1 MKTVSSKIKN
11 VLPKTHIQILN
22 AAAEL
27 SQDIDTDLYLVGGCV
42 RDIMLG
48 APEGNLDIDLAGS
61 GIDRDFADRLAD
73 KLKGKVKSS
82 SLFGTHKLSVPV
94 GYQTNIE
101 IDLALCRSEIYKTP
115 GSLPDVIPGD
125 LFQDLLRRDFSVSAM
140 CIVLRS
146 PEDQDWQWGQFID
159 PHAGYKDL
167 KNEELRILHKNS
179 FVDDPTRMFRLLRYS
194 GRLGFAIEEETKKT
208 FESSLNWVSVISG
221 ERIRHELEKIFE
233 EKEVGV
239 ILSNC
244 VMTGLLPAF
253 LTQIDCNHLI
263 KFKGL
268 KYSGDFKN
276 DTAEFW
282 FGIIGMNADKTQ
294 VEYLSRTLNL
304 NSKQR
309 EVIED
314 SSSLN
319 KQLQKHSAQLVSEDR
334 KRSDIYKFL
343 VEYNVVAIQVCAAT
357 TCDMSIKIMLE
368 MYLSSLI
375 NTHIELSGDDLISLG
390 VRKGP
395 EIGELLNNLLYAK
408 LDGQLPSIDSEMDYI
423 KNYIRNKLNDS

>member
-1 MKTVSSKIKN
+1 MKIVSSKIEN
-11 VLPKTHIQILN
+11 VLPKSHIQILN
-22 AAAEL
+22 AAVEL
-27 SQDIDTDLYLVGGCV
+27 SQDINTDLYLVGGCV

-48 APEGNLDIDLAGS
+48 VSEGNFDIDLAGS
-61 GIDRDFADRLAD
+61 DIDRDFADRLAG

-101 IDLALCRSEIYKTP
+101 IDLALCRSETYKTP
-115 GSLPDVIPGD
+115 GSLPDVSPGD

-146 PEDQDWQWGQFID
+146 PEDQDWQWGQLID
-159 PHAGYKDL
+159 PHSGYKDL

-194 GRLGFAIEEETKKT
+194 GRLGFAIEEETKKL
-208 FESSLNWVSVISG
+208 FESSMNWVSVISG

-233 EKEVGV
+233 ERDIGV

-253 LTQIDCNHLI
+253 LTQIDCKHLI
-263 KFKGL
+263 KFKEL
-268 KYSGDFKN
+268 EYSGDFKN
-276 DTAEFW
+276 NTAEFW
-282 FGIIGMNADKTQ
+282 FGIVGMNANKTE
-294 VEYLSRTLNL
+294 VEYLSKTLNL

-309 EVIED
+309 EVIRD
-314 SSSLN
+314 LNSLN
-319 KQLQKHSAQLVSEDR
+319 KQLQKHSAQLVSEDP

-343 VEYNVVAIQVCAAT
+343 MKYNVIAIQVCAAT
-357 TCDMSIKIMLE
+357 TSDMSIKIILE
-368 MYLSSLI
+368 MYLSSLM
-375 NTHIELSGDDLISLG
+375 NSHTELSGDDLISLG

-395 EIGELLNNLLYAK
+395 KVGELLNNLLYAK

-423 KNYIRNKLNDS
+423 KNYLRNN